1 MGYPV
6 NRRSW
11 DRDNFIERKLKQ
23 NYEFK
28 FLINSMLNDEIEK
41 KYIQLKKKKRMS
53 IRTTCI
59 STQVN
64 LQNPRPMSSNLITL

>member
-41 KYIQLKKKKRMS
+41 KYIQLKKKNACQSGQHVYQLKLTYK
-53 IRTTCI
+53 IPDPCHQT
-59 STQVN
+59 
-64 LQNPRPMSSNLITL
+64 

>member
-41 KYIQLKKKKRMS
+41 KYIQLKKKKK
-53 IRTTCI
+53 TH
-59 STQVN
+59 VN
-64 LQNPRPMSSNLITL
+64 QDNMYINSS